1 MQQCWCLLEV
11 MPMVEQMVA
20 SRASDDVDDDAQPKA
35 EAHANGR
42 SHNPPGVGCWVLGPQ
57 SGLGVGC
64 WAWPEAWVLG
74 VGCWCWVLG
83 VGTSVVPAPPG
94 TMKTQLFTKSAIVGS
109 AQRVASI
116 QIYKNSAL
124 IGRRRPGRVRV
135 RLRMLVRV
143 SLRMLI
149 VSRPTSIHLHSLALT
164 SIHSILPKMATRLFT
179 RKKRGT
185 GRP

>member
-1 MQQCWCLLEV
+1 M
-11 MPMVEQMVA
+11 
-20 SRASDDVDDDAQPKA
+20 
-35 EAHANGR
+35 
-42 SHNPPGVGCWVLGPQ
+42 
-57 SGLGVGC
+57 
-64 WAWPEAWVLG
+64 
-74 VGCWCWVLG
+74 
-83 VGTSVVPAPPG
+83 VPAPPG